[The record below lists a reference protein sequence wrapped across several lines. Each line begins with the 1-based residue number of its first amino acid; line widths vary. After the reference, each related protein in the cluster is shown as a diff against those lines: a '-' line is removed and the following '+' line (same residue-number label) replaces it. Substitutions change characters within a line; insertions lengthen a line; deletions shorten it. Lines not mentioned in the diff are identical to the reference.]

1 MFSKIAFLATAL
13 LPYFST
19 ALPHGTKQ
27 PNLSDPSYKFVSPR
41 LNITT
46 LTGNGRNQST
56 IECWSVATLEVSN
69 TPGIQGALVTSLGKP
84 SGATYFNIPGQFD
97 GGLHNA
103 PAVQ

>member
-1 MFSKIAFLATAL
+1 MFSNIAILATAL
-13 LPYFST
+13 LPCLST
-19 ALPHGTKQ
+19 TLPHGAKQ
-27 PNLSDPSYKFVSPR
+27 PNLSDPSYKFVPPR

-46 LTGNGRNQST
+46 LAGNSRNQSV
-56 IECWSVATLEVSN
+56 IECWSVATLEVSS

-84 SGATYFNIPGQFD
+84 SGATYFNIPGQFN

>member
-13 LPYFST
+13 LPCLST

-46 LTGNGRNQST
+46 LAGNNRNQSA
-56 IECWSVATLEVSN
+56 IECWSVATLEVSS